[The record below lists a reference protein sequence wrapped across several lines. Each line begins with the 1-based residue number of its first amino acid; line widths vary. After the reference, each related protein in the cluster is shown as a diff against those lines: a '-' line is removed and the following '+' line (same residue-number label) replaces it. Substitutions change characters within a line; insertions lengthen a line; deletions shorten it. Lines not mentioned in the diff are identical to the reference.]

1 VGSGALRYSPLF
13 YGWYGTRTKAGS
25 GYEIPLAY
33 FLAMMAVYV
42 LSFLIILS
50 KMTKNNKQSKLT
62 EKARPYHMLI
72 NVKIFA
78 LIFTHFAEPESR
90 CTVYPAWTVQKYSFK
105 IWEIKLKKSS

>member
-1 VGSGALRYSPLF
+1 MCSGALRYSPLF

-62 EKARPYHMLI
+62 EKARSFHMQTI
-72 NVKIFA
+72 VKIFSP
-78 LIFTHFAEPESR
+78 I
-90 CTVYPAWTVQKYSFK
+90 
-105 IWEIKLKKSS
+105 